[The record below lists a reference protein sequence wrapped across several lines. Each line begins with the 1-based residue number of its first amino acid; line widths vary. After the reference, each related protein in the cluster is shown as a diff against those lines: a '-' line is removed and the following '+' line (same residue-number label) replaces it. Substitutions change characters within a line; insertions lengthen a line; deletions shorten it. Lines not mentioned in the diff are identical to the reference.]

1 MKSVSEMVQ
10 TKEQSNY
17 SVKDWDKAPARLEKI
32 ADLLFDYNLYPR
44 KEIDQ
49 KKVRDYAK
57 AMKTGANF
65 PPIRVGSFEEN
76 KIVID
81 GFHRAHARILL
92 KIDYIEC
99 LILPFQSEAELF
111 AEAVRA
117 NSSHGKPFTEIEV
130 KANIR
135 RLRRYNFDPKD
146 IVNIIHVPA
155 SEIRS
160 ESTKPILVLT
170 TPSGRKLSC
179 LKVRPGK
186 EGVHGLTCLKNALT
200 IVANWAEE
208 EKVPDDPIFR
218 ELVERVQG
226 ALKKTPFEQPS

>member
-1 MKSVSEMVQ
+1 M
-10 TKEQSNY
+10 
-17 SVKDWDKAPARLEKI
+17 RLEKI

-44 KEIDQ
+44 KEIDKQ
-49 KKVRDYAK
+49 KINDYAK
-57 AMKTGANF
+57 AMKTGATF
-65 PPIRVGSFEEN
+65 PPIKVGLFEGN

-81 GFHRAHARILL
+81 GFHRAHARIQL
-92 KIDYIEC
+92 KIEYIEC
-99 LILPFQSEAELF
+99 QSLQFQSEAELF

-117 NSSHGKPFTEIEV
+117 NSSHGKPFTAIEV

-146 IVNIIHVPA
+146 IVNIVHIPA

-170 TPSGRKLSC
+170 LPSGKKLSC
-179 LKVRPGK
+179 LKVRPGRD
-186 EGVHGLTCLKNALT
+186 GVYGLSCLRNALT

-208 EKVPDDPIFR
+208 EKIPNDQVFKA
-218 ELVERVQG
+218 LVERVQG
-226 ALKKTPFEQPS
+226 ALNKTPFEQPS